1 MIYDIPKIFSV
12 LHYSMLK
19 KGFLVKQDAGSDDDK
34 VKTFQQY
41 LFLIKNKH
49 SFQSDIDWNLYRGVN
64 ELTLSYKKDQ
74 SKLECTYGKKNNES
88 TIELVSLVVLYH

>member
-1 MIYDIPKIFSV
+1 MNHSKLNEILSHHMIYDIPKIFSV

-49 SFQSDIDWNLYRGVN
+49 SF
-64 ELTLSYKKDQ
+64 
-74 SKLECTYGKKNNES
+74 
-88 TIELVSLVVLYH
+88 

>member
-1 MIYDIPKIFSV
+1 MNHSKLNEILSHHMIYDIPKIFSV
-12 LHYSMLK
+12 FHHSMLK

-49 SFQSDIDWNLYRGVN
+49 SF
-64 ELTLSYKKDQ
+64 
-74 SKLECTYGKKNNES
+74 
-88 TIELVSLVVLYH
+88 